1 MTEFARRMGWGAAFA
16 YDRPADIYREHARLS
31 TYENNGRRVFDIGH
45 HGAISNPAYDMME
58 PYCWGGTPFDDG
70 RFPTPDAKARLIPV
84 NPAEAAPPLHARRCT
99 SPPGRYRTSEQP
111 TCSETHS

>member
-58 PYCWGGTPFDDG
+58 PYCWGGTPFADG

-84 NPAEAAPPLHARRCT
+84 KQAERPEKRRVGKECV
-99 SPPGRYRTSEQP
+99 RTCRSRWSQYN
-111 TCSETHS
+111 